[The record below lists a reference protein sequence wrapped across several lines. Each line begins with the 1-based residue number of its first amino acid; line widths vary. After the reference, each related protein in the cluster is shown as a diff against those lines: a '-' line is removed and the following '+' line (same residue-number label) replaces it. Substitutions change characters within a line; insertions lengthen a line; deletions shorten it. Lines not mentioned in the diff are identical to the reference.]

1 MNVRPDDLGLF
12 GPGSMTWHIHSEPA
26 TLVGGLRALLVQ
38 ALHPVAMA
46 AVSQHSDYRTDP
58 WGRFRRTSEYLQL
71 TVFGSRE
78 QAAAAASRVRAIHKK
93 VSGTDEVTGR
103 SYRADDPDLLLWVH
117 GVEVHSFLTAYR
129 RYGGWVSDADAD
141 RYVGE
146 MVRSAE
152 LVGLAAEDV
161 PHTLDELREYLQSV
175 KCLQLTP
182 AAKEGMKYVL
192 SPPMPLPARP
202 LWALPATAAVAILP
216 RWARR
221 MYGLKW
227 FGPANPAMRLS
238 TFGLFRTMKLLLPP
252 PPPVREAYERARSA
266 A

>member
-1 MNVRPDDLGLF
+1 MTERAEDLGLF
-12 GPGSMTWHIHSEPA
+12 GPGSITWHIHSEPS
-26 TLVGGLRALLVQ
+26 TLIGGLRALLIQ

-46 AVSQHSDYRTDP
+46 AVSQHSDYRSNP

-71 TVFGSRE
+71 TVFGSTE
-78 QAAAAASRVRAIHKK
+78 QAEAAGRRVRAIHKK
-93 VSGTDEVTGR
+93 VSGFDEVTGR

-117 GVEVHSFLTAYR
+117 AVEVHSFLTAYR
-129 RYGGWVSDADAD
+129 RYGGWVSGEDAD

-152 LVGLAAEDV
+152 LVGLGADDV
-161 PHTLDELREYLQSV
+161 PHTLAELRDYLRGVQD
-175 KCLQLTP
+175 LQPTP
-182 AAKEGMKYVL
+182 AAKEGIKYVL

-202 LWALPATAAVAILP
+202 LWAIPATAAVAILP

-221 MYGLKW
+221 MYGLSW
-227 FGPANPAMRLS
+227 FAPVDPAVRIS

-252 PPPVREAYERARSA
+252 PPPVRDAYRRARA
-266 A
+266 AA